1 MSNIIINKECV
12 NAYLEM
18 SEIQNQIESIES
30 GLEKINR
37 EETDSFFM
45 QHSYEIQRM
54 VILNFYNQ
62 HKYLIENSLKEEVKK
77 LKEELSKYTIE

>member
-1 MSNIIINKECV
+1 MSNIIINKDCI

-18 SEIQNQIESIES
+18 SEIQKQIESIES

-45 QHSYEIQRM
+45 QHSYEIKRM
-54 VILNFYNQ
+54 AILNFYNQ
-62 HKYLIENSLKEEVKK
+62 HKNLIEYSLKEEVER